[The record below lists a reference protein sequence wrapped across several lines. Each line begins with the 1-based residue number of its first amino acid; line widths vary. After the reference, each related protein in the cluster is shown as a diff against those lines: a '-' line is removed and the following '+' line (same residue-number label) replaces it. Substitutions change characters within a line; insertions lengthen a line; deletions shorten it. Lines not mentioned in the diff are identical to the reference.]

1 MKDEEMTTARA
12 QAQLD
17 AAQST
22 VARFE
27 ATLQEV
33 KDDVQKIEEKA
44 GAVAIDAPEQID
56 ALAAELAQSQGLAT
70 VTARGLETARRREQE
85 AQLLLLRAQ
94 AAEKRATAAELRQ
107 QAQDID
113 DECAPLLARLSE
125 LQGGCRFV
133 VQRRVTTPGVYAD
146 PLPSG
151 QSEVPRSTI
160 LRDRA
165 AALEAQAA
173 TLEQRAQQ
181 QRARLVELVPTPA
194 PQPEPAA

>member
-33 KDDVQKIEEKA
+33 KDDVARLEEKA

-56 ALAAELAQSQGLAT
+56 ALAQELAQTQALSV
-70 VTARGLETARRREQE
+70 VTERGLETARRRERE
-85 AQLLLLRAQ
+85 AGVLLLAAQ
-94 AAEKRATAAELRQ
+94 ASEKRAEAQELRQ
-107 QAQDID
+107 QAADID
-113 DECAPLLARLSE
+113 QECEPLLERLSA
-125 LQGGCRFV
+125 LQGGVRYV
-133 VQRRVTTPGVYAD
+133 VQRRVTTPGAYAD
-146 PLPSG
+146 PLPHP
-151 QSEVPRSTI
+151 ETPRSAT

-165 AALEAQAA
+165 AALEQQAA
-173 TLEQRAQQ
+173 ALEQRAQR
-181 QRARLVELVPTPA
+181 QRAQVVELVPTPE

>member
-1 MKDEEMTTARA
+1 MTTAKA

-17 AAQST
+17 AAQQT
-22 VARFE
+22 VERFE
-27 ATLQEV
+27 MALHEIQA
-33 KDDVQKIEEKA
+33 DVAQIEARA
-44 GAVAIDAPEQID
+44 GETALDNPERVNE
-56 ALAAELAQSQGLAT
+56 LAQELAQSQGLAT

-113 DECAPLLARLSE
+113 QACEPLLERLSE
-125 LQGGCRFV
+125 LQGGVHFV
-133 VQRRVTTPGVYAD
+133 VQRRAGGAGVYAD
-146 PLPSG
+146 PLPHP
-151 QSEVPRSTI
+151 EVPRSTI

-165 AALEAQAA
+165 AALEQQAQA
-173 TLEQRAQQ
+173 LEQRAQQ
-181 QRARLVELVPTPA
+181 QRAQVIELVPT

>member
-1 MKDEEMTTARA
+1 MKDEGMTTAKA
-12 QAQLD
+12 QSQLD

-33 KDDVQKIEEKA
+33 KDDVARIEEKA
-44 GAVAIDAPEQID
+44 GAVAIDAPEQVD

-85 AQLLLLRAQ
+85 AQLLLLQAQ

-107 QAQDID
+107 QAADID
-113 DECAPLLARLSE
+113 SECEPLLERLSE
-125 LQGGCRFV
+125 LQGGVRYV
-133 VQRRVTTPGVYAD
+133 VQRRAGGAGVYSD
-146 PLPSG
+146 PLPHP
-151 QSEVPRSTI
+151 EVPRSTT
-160 LRDRA
+160 LRDSA
-165 AALEAQAA
+165 AALEQQAA
-173 TLEQRAQQ
+173 ALEQRAQQ
-181 QRARLVELVPTPA
+181 QRARLVELVPTPE